1 MGAAARA
8 ERSHMTVEEYLALPE
23 TMTRMEYVEGEVIVC
38 PAPTE
43 AHQELA
49 LRLAEVLRV
58 WARTRRPMPR
68 VSMSPLDVRFGPRRI
83 LQPDLCVWLAGRT
96 DRNPGPITQ
105 IPDLCIEVLSDD
117 QQYDRVAKRLMYAD
131 ARVRELW
138 AVDPVG
144 AVERW
149 TGDRLGTWHAVEGT
163 LESELLPGFS
173 LALAELFADLG

>member
-1 MGAAARA
+1 MGAPARA
-8 ERSHMTVEEYLALPE
+8 ERSHITVEEYLALPE

-38 PAPTE
+38 PAPTMD
-43 AHQELA
+43 HQELIGRLYEA
-49 LRLAEVLRV
+49 LRAWSR
-58 WARTRRPMPR
+58 ARSPRPT
-68 VSMSPLDVRFGPRRI
+68 VGLSPLDVRFGPRRI
-83 LQPDLCVWLAGRT
+83 LQPDLCVWLGGLRQ
-96 DRNPGPITQ
+96 RERPILQ